1 MGDIKNVEEIYDILQ
16 KQNLLNK
23 DMLEVIVSLFN
34 DISIWSNKV
43 CKKIEQLEEEI
54 KELKSMKGE

>member
-1 MGDIKNVEEIYDILQ
+1 MGDIKNVEEIYDILK

>member
-23 DMLEVIVSLFN
+23 DMLGVIVSLIN

>member
-1 MGDIKNVEEIYDILQ
+1 MGDIKNVEEIYDILK

-23 DMLEVIVSLFN
+23 DMLEVIVSLIN
-34 DISIWSNKV
+34 DTSIWSNKV